1 MAEDLNSRLRGA
13 MDLSALSGKTN
24 ATQSSTPVSLELPSL
39 TAEITEAN
47 LRTYLEISNK
57 VPLII
62 DFYAQQEDSIALS
75 EKLLALVKEANGAL
89 LLGRIDIES
98 HKRVAEAF
106 SVQQA
111 ATVVA
116 VLKGQPFPLFN
127 GNVELEQITSIINK
141 LLEVAVGN
149 GVTERISVNESAEP
163 ISTAPK
169 LPKNHQEAA
178 EALNAGENQKALELY
193 QQILRE
199 SPADA
204 LAAAGLAQ
212 TELLLRVEGLDFE
225 KVLDNSPQNFDELM
239 IFADALIAI
248 GDFAVGFDA
257 LLTNFTD
264 VSKDEQQLMKERLL
278 KYFEIVGKTDPAV
291 VAARSRLTSMLF

>member
-13 MDLSALSGKTN
+13 MDLSALSNKSN
-24 ATQSSTPVSLELPSL
+24 AMQSSTPVSLELPSL
-39 TAEITEAN
+39 IAEITEAN

-57 VPLII
+57 VPLVI
-62 DFYAQQEDSIALS
+62 DFYSQREDSIALS
-75 EKLLALVKEANGAL
+75 EKLLALAKEANGSL

-178 EALNAGENQKALELY
+178 EALNAGDNQKALELY

-257 LLTNFTD
+257 LLTNFAD

>member
-24 ATQSSTPVSLELPSL
+24 ATQSATPVSLELPSL
-39 TAEITEAN
+39 IAEITEAN
-47 LRTYLEISNK
+47 LRTYLEISNR
-57 VPLII
+57 VPLVI
-62 DFYAQQEDSIALS
+62 DFYSQREDSIALS
-75 EKLLALVKEANGAL
+75 EKLLALTKEANGAF

-257 LLTNFTD
+257 LLTNFAD